1 MISFWENNNPHSP
14 KQKDTCCKNLFPPD
28 PLCRGLQTTKTD
40 SSGKSD
46 TEAQQKSSETA
57 QKSGETALAEMDL
70 KAKMTNY
77 RTKQKKSSGTRMEM
91 IVHAPIDQASS
102 HGDKSVVLVLFDP
115 GNALWYLNFDGLK
128 YSCDICWPHLN
139 NGESAP

>member
-1 MISFWENNNPHSP
+1 MGEQKPSFTKTKRHVL
-14 KQKDTCCKNLFPPD
+14 QNLFPPD

-57 QKSGETALAEMDL
+57 QESGETALAEMNL

-77 RTKQKKSSGTRMEM
+77 RSKQMKSSSISMKM

-128 YSCDICWPHLN
+128 YSCDI
-139 NGESAP
+139 